1 LPEAR
6 ASRLVYLRLTGGET
20 AGEERVI
27 PDPGGDLAEEIY
39 GYLVELLTQ
48 YEQETTPYL
57 SRPRPMFTGRFGDY
71 DHLARVKE
79 WSASGGEG
87 E

>member
-1 LPEAR
+1 
-6 ASRLVYLRLTGGET
+6 LRLSGGET

-27 PDPGGDLAEEIY
+27 EDPGGVLAESIY
-39 GYLVELLTQ
+39 QALVDLLRQ
-48 YEQETTPYL
+48 YESEATPYL
-57 SRPRPMFTGRFGDY
+57 SRPRPKFWSRFGDY

-79 WSASGGEG
+79 WSAAGESD